1 MTFLPIP
8 FQVPIPW
15 AVRALVQRPL
25 SPTEELMEVLSRDAE
40 PLVARWASGLR
51 GRIRQT
57 EDLSQELFALESEGG
72 PVARSLAEA
81 VREAWHA
88 FGGTHL
94 PPRPSPQHQSRLPL

>member
-1 MTFLPIP
+1 MTFLPMP

-15 AVRALVQRPL
+15 ALRALVQRPL

-51 GRIRQT
+51 GRVRQI
-57 EDLSQELFALESEGG
+57 EDLSQELVALESEGG

-81 VREAWHA
+81 VREAWRA
-88 FGGTHL
+88 FGGVPL
-94 PPRPSPQHQSRLPL
+94 PGQSTSTQQSRLPL